1 MKMISYRKFH
11 NVKHLHLEQCY
22 EYTADCS
29 ELEQLCV
36 NLMNVQDLPF
46 LSNLRSL
53 VCTRKKYENYYE
65 GNYEIFCCEMVQKL
79 DLPEMEHIW
88 IQCKNQE
95 LPTTSIPRRI
105 KTWWLETA
113 TLVDFSHCQN
123 LTHLG
128 GLKLDSTI
136 FLPNLR
142 HVSGIFS
149 SYQANPLIIH

>member
-1 MKMISYRKFH
+1 VNF
-11 NVKHLHLEQCY
+11 VK
-22 EYTADCS
+22 
-29 ELEQLCV
+29 
-36 NLMNVQDLPF
+36 VQDLPF
-46 LSNLRSL
+46 LRNLRSL

-65 GNYEIFCCEMVQKL
+65 GNYEIFSSAMVQKL
-79 DLPEMEHIW
+79 VPPEMDHIW
-88 IQCKNQE
+88 IQCRNQE
-95 LPTTSIPRRI
+95 LPTTSIPRRM

-149 SYQANPLIIH
+149 SYQAIP